1 MGYVNSTGY
10 AIYPALLTIS
20 HPASRMA
27 AAGHVIG
34 YLIGSL
40 DMVRFVG
47 TRFGGSQ
54 FKIMIL
60 IAILALLLAIG
71 VTCVSV
77 SERRLMPSAS
87 SNSKSAFSV
96 LPELFHRTLN
106 LPPRIQSICWIQF
119 WSWIGWFPFLF
130 YSSTWVGETYYR
142 YEHPTSSAASES
154 HDALG
159 NVGRLGSLSLVIM
172 SFIQFSTS
180 VILPYMVES
189 LQDGPNRSPFTPRPP
204 KGLPKTLEKVLLHA
218 SKFQPNM
225 VTTWMIGEL
234 LFAAIMICAPLVR
247 SLRFAM
253 TLVAATGIP
262 WCISCWAPF
271 AEMGI
276 EINNITGD
284 ATTAL
289 TAKGGCNPLP
299 SNHDLDL
306 DISDTEIEMKPLH
319 RRTPSASLLLHR
331 SDSTSLTDHT
341 ITPLPPTGELAGIYL
356 GVLNVYTTLPQFVG
370 TFISWVVFS
379 ILEPGKDDVSQDD
392 PDHHRWLDVKKDTP
406 NAIAVC
412 LCIGALCAG
421 VAAEGARRLRRSDKG
436 RTWGVEVE
444 LGR

>member
-1 MGYVNSTGY
+1 MS
-10 AIYPALLTIS
+10 
-20 HPASRMA
+20 

-40 DMVRFVG
+40 DMVRIIG
-47 TRFGGSQ
+47 TGSGGSQ

-60 IAILALLLAIG
+60 VAIITLLFSVG
-71 VTCVSV
+71 VVCVSV
-77 SERRLMPSAS
+77 SERRLLPSAS
-87 SNSKSAFSV
+87 SNSKTVFSV

-142 YEHPTSSAASES
+142 YEHPASTSTSASTSQS

-172 SFIQFSTS
+172 SIIQFSAS
-180 VILPYMVES
+180 VILPYMVTSPKE
-189 LQDGPNRSPFTPRPP
+189 GPRKSSSFTPRPAR
-204 KGLPKTLEKVLLHA
+204 GLPKPLERALLQA
-218 SKFQPNM
+218 SRLQPNM

-234 LFAAIMICAPLVR
+234 LFAAIMVCAPLAR

-253 TLVAATGIP
+253 TLVAAAGVP

-271 AEMGI
+271 AEMGV
-276 EINNITGD
+276 EINNITGGLGEPTS
-284 ATTAL
+284 ATANG
-289 TAKGGCNPLP
+289 AYKPIQAE
-299 SNHDLDL
+299 DVLDV
-306 DISDTEIEMKPLH
+306 DDVGMEMEVLH
-319 RRTPSASLLLHR
+319 HR
-331 SDSTSLTDHT
+331 SHSSSGGLLRRDSAPTNNEAAST
-341 ITPLPPTGELAGIYL
+341 IGELAGIYL

-379 ILEPGKDDVSQDD
+379 ILEPGKDGGSDGD
-392 PDHHRWLDVKKDTP
+392 PEHHRWLDVKKDAP

-412 LCIGALCAG
+412 LFIGACCA
-421 VAAEGARRLRRSDKG
+421 VVSAEGARRLRVRDRAAG
-436 RTWGVEVE
+436 GGLVR
-444 LGR
+444 